1 MADDIPNPPAK
12 RSQVP
17 RACQRCKTLR
27 RGCNEYRPCRRCV
40 DAGLADRC
48 IGQSGSP
55 TILQPIHAYPY
66 PYQSFPNTH
75 NGPADALSRLTDLV
89 PSQVL
94 DHCVERFFARLYPT
108 IPILTR
114 DYVGQLRSTSPTSP
128 EERLEAY
135 TVLVAMCAQVLL
147 QSEEPENLL
156 SQGLIAQNNATYGS
170 MIVDQTV
177 AIHQSTP
184 RTMRPRL
191 NQCLVAFFLY
201 ACQARLSHH
210 SQTFLFLREATTLFC
225 LLRLDDMDHTSKAL
239 AHRLFWVLVISERS
253 HAIRYRRPI
262 TLQIT
267 DEAPEID
274 VNDPSLSGFWSLSA
288 LFRPIDTSFVALLN
302 QERFAITP
310 PLSSLD
316 LVETAVN
323 TAIKPD
329 ALLHETQKANLRI
342 TQLWL
347 RMTVWKLRLRLGHLS
362 ENAQQYSLTYQ
373 YPLVIAKDLTLST
386 RDLSIDSISI
396 HGIGVTEKLYDIVS
410 AVVDVLARVPVA
422 PSSPQGLA
430 MGTAPE
436 DDLLYIRN
444 LITKLP
450 GGTSTYDPLLE
461 KHIQQAL
468 PSPESTVPENSPPLP
483 RVNLQ

>member
-1 MADDIPNPPAK
+1 MSDDNQDQDVPPAK
-12 RSQVP
+12 RTQVP

-48 IGQSGSP
+48 IGQSGALS
-55 TILQPIHAYPY
+55 ILQLQPVH
-66 PYQSFPNTH
+66 TH
-75 NGPADALSRLTDLV
+75 YSLRNNGPVDALHRLTELV
-89 PSQVL
+89 PNQVL

-114 DYVGQLRSTSPTSP
+114 DYVVHLRSASASSTP
-128 EERLEAY
+128 EWRLEAY
-135 TVLVAMCAQVLL
+135 SVLVAMCAQVLL
-147 QSEEPENLL
+147 QTEEPENLL
-156 SQGLIAQNNATYGS
+156 SQGIIAENNATYGS
-170 MIVDQTV
+170 MIVDQAV
-177 AIHQSTP
+177 AVHQSTP
-184 RTMRPRL
+184 RTMKPTL
-191 NQCLVAFFLY
+191 NQCLLAFFLY

-225 LLRLDDMDHTSKAL
+225 LLRLDDMDIAAKAL
-239 AHRLFWVLVISERS
+239 AHRLFWVLVVSERS

-274 VNDPSLSGFWSLSA
+274 LNDPSLSGFWSLSA

-316 LVETAVN
+316 YVETAVN

-329 ALLHETQKANLRI
+329 LQLHETQKANLRI

-347 RMTVWKLRLRLGHLS
+347 RMIVWKLRLRLGHLS
-362 ENAQQYSLTYQ
+362 ENAHQHSLTYQ
-373 YPLVIAKDLTLST
+373 YPLVVAKDLTLST
-386 RDLSIDSISI
+386 RDLSIDSIKI
-396 HGIGVTEKLYDIVS
+396 HGIGITEKLYDIVS
-410 AVVDVLARVPVA
+410 AVVDVLARVPVT

-430 MGTAPE
+430 MGTSPE

-450 GGTSTYDPLLE
+450 GGASTYDPLLE
-461 KHIQQAL
+461 RHIQQAL
-468 PSPESTVPENSPPLP
+468 PSPGPSVAHSSP
-483 RVNLQ
+483 RIARTSS

>member
-1 MADDIPNPPAK
+1 MADDTPNPPAK
-12 RSQVP
+12 RTQVP

-40 DAGLADRC
+40 EAGLADRC

-55 TILQPIHAYPY
+55 TIIQPVQSYPY
-66 PYQSFPNTH
+66 PALADTQ
-75 NGPADALSRLTDLV
+75 NGSLHALTKLTDLV

-94 DHCVERFFARLYPT
+94 DHCVERFFTRLYPT

-114 DYVGQLRSTSPTSP
+114 DYVGQLRSTSPSLVET
-128 EERLEAY
+128 RLEAY
-135 TVLVAMCAQVLL
+135 SVLVAMCAQVLL
-147 QSEEPENLL
+147 QTEEPENLL
-156 SQGLIAQNNATYGS
+156 SQGLILENNATYGS

-177 AIHQSTP
+177 AVHQSIP
-184 RTMRPRL
+184 RTMRPSL
-191 NQCLVAFFLY
+191 NQCLLAFFLY

-225 LLRLDDMDHTSKAL
+225 LLRLDDMDHAAKAL
-239 AHRLFWVLVISERS
+239 AHRLFWVLVVSERS

-274 VNDPSLSGFWSLSA
+274 LNDPSLSGFWSLSA

-316 LVETAVN
+316 FVETAVN

-329 ALLHETQKANLRI
+329 AQLHETQKANLRI

-347 RMTVWKLRLRLGHLS
+347 RMIVWKLRLRLGHLS
-362 ENAQQYSLTYQ
+362 ENAHQHSLTYQ
-373 YPLVIAKDLTLST
+373 YPLVVAKDLTLST
-386 RDLSIDSISI
+386 RDLSIDSIRI

-430 MGTAPE
+430 MGTSPE
-436 DDLLYIRN
+436 DDLMYIRN

-450 GGTSTYDPLLE
+450 GGTSTYEPLLE

-468 PSPESTVPENSPPLP
+468 PSPGSSAPHNNPSMQRANS
-483 RVNLQ
+483 